1 MATCKKGIKP
11 SPSARL
17 IVFSS
22 KKAITPII
30 AIILILMMVVA
41 IGGAMFY
48 WLTRIQGQSQGGIES
63 FQGRFFTTAATQAN
77 VLRVFYNGTRAVDEV
92 MLLYVQNI
100 GNSNIPL
107 TNTSTPP
114 TTEWIVFDSN
124 GRAVCSANLG
134 GDNVT
139 KTPSCNKG
147 CSSDILPGQIREI
160 RVNLSH
166 SICTLMNVS
175 NGTKIDIT
183 IDFSGKTTSS
193 VSFIKEANP

>member
-1 MATCKKGIKP
+1 MATSKKGITRNFVP
-11 SPSARL
+11 R

-22 KKAITPII
+22 KKAFTPII

-77 VLRVFYNGTRAVDEV
+77 VLRVYYNGTRALDEV
-92 MLLYVQNI
+92 MFLYVQNI
-100 GNSNIPL
+100 GNSNIPT

-114 TTEWIVFDSN
+114 TTEWIIFDSN
-124 GRAVCSANLG
+124 GRAICSANLG
-134 GDNVT
+134 GDNIT

-147 CSSDILPGQIREI
+147 CSSDILPGQIREM
-160 RVNLSH
+160 RVNLSG

-175 NGTKIDIT
+175 NGTQVSLT
-183 IDFSGKTTSS
+183 LDFSGKTTTSA
-193 VSFIKEANP
+193 SFIKEANP